1 MQLPLHLLGSEVN
14 GFRVSVFL
22 TASATGLKL
31 PPLIVYAGVPG
42 GPVSQEV
49 YNPDFGV
56 GTVEHTVQK
65 KAYCDGT
72 VMLEW
77 IERVRDDK

>member
-1 MQLPLHLLGSEVN
+1 MQLPLPLLDSEVN

-42 GPVSQEV
+42 GPVSQV
-49 YNPDFGV
+49 YNPDFDIGS
-56 GTVEHTVQK
+56 VENTVQK
-65 KAYCDGT
+65 KAYCDDT

-77 IERVRDDK
+77 IERVRDDE